1 MWEKEYPHP
10 IVNQGS
16 ERENLHYYEG
26 MEGATGLLLASDIQS
41 LMGSSLKTDY
51 IKKFKGFEL
60 IVIELTKVLHQFLL
74 FFSYN
79 HIILIVISNKLDS
92 LCFVVV
98 HFPAASWTGYRYNS
112 QSVFFLLLCF
122 SI

>member
-1 MWEKEYPHP
+1 MWEKERPHP
-10 IVNQGS
+10 IVNLGS

-26 MEGATGLLLASDIQS
+26 IEGATGLLLASDIQS
-41 LMGSSLKTDY
+41 LTGSSLKTDY
-51 IKKFKGFEL
+51 IKNFKGFEL

-98 HFPAASWTGYRYNS
+98 HFPTAIWTGYR
-112 QSVFFLLLCF
+112 
-122 SI
+122 